1 MSSTK
6 LKDLKSE
13 LKVEKKQEEEQSD
26 EQVAASLAREDSWI
40 AVKPIEVGANEAIV
54 NIISLSVDYD
64 KVYDHFSRS
73 YAKLTFS

>member
-13 LKVEKKQEEEQSD
+13 LKVEKKKQEEEEEHDDD
-26 EQVAASLAREDSWI
+26 EQAASLAREDSWI

-64 KVYDHFSRS
+64 KVYDHF
-73 YAKLTFS
+73 LHIIGII